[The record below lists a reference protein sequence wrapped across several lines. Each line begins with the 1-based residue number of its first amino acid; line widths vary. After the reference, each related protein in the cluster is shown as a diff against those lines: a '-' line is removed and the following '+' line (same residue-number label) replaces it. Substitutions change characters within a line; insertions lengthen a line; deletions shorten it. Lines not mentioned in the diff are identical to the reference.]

1 MLSAMQAQLESVLL
15 LPMVLPLLG
24 PYCLEVLKLLP
35 HLVLLYFPTSSW
47 EKQQGIKG
55 GDSSG
60 CRREHQMFIERN
72 WEGSDGCQA
81 KQNLQITKT
90 N

>member
-1 MLSAMQAQLESVLL
+1 MLSAMQAELERILL
-15 LPMVLPLLG
+15 LPRVLPPLG
-24 PYCLEVLKLLP
+24 PYCLKVRKLLQ
-35 HLVLLYFPTSSW
+35 HLVLLYFPTRSR

-72 WEGSDGCQA
+72 WEGSNGCQA
-81 KQNLQITKT
+81 KQNLQITKM